1 MSSARY
7 ALLRLNDGVPHT
19 KNWRPQILLLTKL
32 DDNYAVKDDKVLDFV
47 TQLKAGK
54 GTKLIKYQYVL
65 LAEYFCLDF
74 QSVHLRNFL
83 FKQGQILGTTLY

>member
-19 KNWRPQILLLTKL
+19 QNWRPQILLLTKL

-54 GTKLIKYQYVL
+54 GTKLMKKQY
-65 LAEYFCLDF
+65 
-74 QSVHLRNFL
+74 
-83 FKQGQILGTTLY
+83 